1 MKIIWNYKIIWIKK
15 YSLENVWKCVLKSA
29 NIVLKI
35 QEIIFGNLLYCKY
48 RRWTAAFSWSHMAAS
63 PPSKL
68 VRNKVEKLLS
78 SYGTRDLDIAAIC
91 PLQLQ
96 AFFINLGR
104 SLGAHPLISFFSA
117 LGKGSSVKKTYIVT
131 DIFVGRGKSARKM

>member
-1 MKIIWNYKIIWIKK
+1 
-15 YSLENVWKCVLKSA
+15 
-29 NIVLKI
+29 
-35 QEIIFGNLLYCKY
+35 
-48 RRWTAAFSWSHMAAS
+48 MAAS

-78 SYGTRDLDIAAIC
+78 SYGTRALDIAAIC
-91 PLQLQ
+91 PSQLQ

-131 DIFVGRGKSARKM
+131 DIFVGRGEM